1 MWQRTLWLKNFAR
14 HHRRARSDTGYIL
27 RLVAILTP
35 MEVWICSARGS
46 TYIRLVQFTD
56 KRILRREA
64 DHPAGDW
71 AAKVESMGVDQPNVL
86 DTWLVPRLAS
96 ITAR

>member
-35 MEVWICSARGS
+35 MEVWICSARS
-46 TYIRLVQFTD
+46 FRKWLNSSPPDRHTSVWCNSPT
-56 KRILRREA
+56 RE
-64 DHPAGDW
+64 
-71 AAKVESMGVDQPNVL
+71 S
-86 DTWLVPRLAS
+86 
-96 ITAR
+96 